1 MHIYPPGGVMSR
13 VRITP
18 RDAKLIIKYL
28 DGVDDVI
35 TARMTAGFNPY
46 EDHLTALLCEMLD
59 EKQSALNALPYPLSA
74 LREDLEL
81 DPHKLKVSLTIEA
94 RKYPPNIEAKLT
106 SSDLGVVVI
115 YQDNIVPENSFEK
128 GALFQAKRLY
138 AANIHQPY
146 NLEDKFNEF
155 DTEQLMQLIRVAE
168 TNSMRSD
175 YPHQIIPWR
184 WYHNICYYLFYCP
197 RPEGYEER
205 SLEQLWNY
213 IIPPFRDHWFSHH
226 LHDGEDFLEVMH
238 IYELVSDHERHI
250 PGLLASK
257 IEWLGEKYL
266 AIENSEV
273 RIRPKIPKPSI
284 REAFEHLWTQVFPFS
299 WFIIYRML
307 LGHEGSSEPAV
318 IRLVRGQNTNSPI
331 LPRYVLTVRAEVGT
345 RQG

>member
-1 MHIYPPGGVMSR
+1 MSK

-59 EKQSALNALPYPLSA
+59 EDLSTLNSLPYPLSA
-74 LREDLEL
+74 LHEELEL
-81 DPHKLKVSLTIEA
+81 DPHKLKVSVNIEA
-94 RKYPPNIEAKLT
+94 RKYPSHIEARLT
-106 SSDLGVVVI
+106 SSDLGVVVV

-138 AANIHQPY
+138 ATNIHQSY
-146 NLEDKFNEF
+146 NLDDKFNEF
-155 DTEQLMQLIRVAE
+155 DTEQLVQLIHVAE
-168 TNSMRSD
+168 TNSKLGD
-175 YPHQIIPWR
+175 YPQIIPWR
-184 WYHNICYYLFYCP
+184 RYQNLCYYLFYCP
-197 RPEGYEER
+197 RPDGYEER
-205 SLEQLWNY
+205 SREQLWSY
-213 IIPPFRDHWFSHH
+213 VIPPFRNHWFFHG

-238 IYELVSDHERHI
+238 IYELASDHQRHT

-266 AIENSEV
+266 EIENSEIK
-273 RIRPKIPKPSI
+273 IRPRIPKPSA

-299 WFIIYRML
+299 WFVVYRML
-307 LGHEGSSEPAV
+307 LGREGSSGPGAV
-318 IRLVRGQNTNSPI
+318 RLVRGQNINSPI
-331 LPRYVLTVRAEVGT
+331 LPRYILTIHAEAGT